1 MLEEPKMEERST
13 KDTKFAGR
21 TTQQRQ
27 SILEVIKQADRHLDA
42 DEIYEQSRKRSPNI
56 SLSTVYRNLQLFK
69 EQGLV
74 EERQFGGVRR
84 SYEMVPHSRHHHIV
98 CLGCGKVFEFI
109 CPSTEKIKSRLTR
122 EKGFQVTDVD
132 VRFSGYCPA
141 CQRRLQQSANNK
153 ETVQTERR

>member
-1 MLEEPKMEERST
+1 MEDRSSI
-13 KDTKFAGR
+13 DTQFSGR
-21 TTQQRQ
+21 TTQQRNL
-27 SILEVIKQADRHLDA
+27 ILEVIKKAGRHLDA
-42 DEIYEQSRKRSPNI
+42 DEIYQQSRKRSPNI

-74 EERQFGGVRR
+74 EEHQFDGVRR
-84 SYEMVPHSRHHHIV
+84 RYERVPHYKHHHIV

-141 CQRRLQQSANNK
+141 CQRRLQKSANNRK
-153 ETVQTERR
+153 TVQTERR